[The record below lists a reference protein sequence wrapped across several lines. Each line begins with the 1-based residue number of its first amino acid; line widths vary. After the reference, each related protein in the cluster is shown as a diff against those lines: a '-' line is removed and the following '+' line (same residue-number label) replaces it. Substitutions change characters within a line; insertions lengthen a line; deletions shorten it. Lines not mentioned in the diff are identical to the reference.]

1 MRYKNTSRIKKK
13 FRGVEFK
20 PGETKTVNG
29 FINDPLMIRVDEPEV
44 VSKKKT
50 STDSTATATTSA
62 AGTNS
67 EVKKNG

>member
-1 MRYKNTSRIKKK
+1 MRYKNTSRITKK

-20 PGETKTVNG
+20 PGETKTVKG

-44 VSKKKT
+44 VSKKK
-50 STDSTATATTSA
+50 SSDSAATATASTAATS
-62 AGTNS
+62 S